1 MQLVF
6 TVHALQL
13 KERVRG
19 LESEVSQLQNH
30 IVQLEHAARAHE
42 MSVER
47 LKGALRDR
55 VTREERLSKRD
66 AEAYSRLK
74 RAFISSKGTHVSRT
88 RPV

>member
-1 MQLVF
+1 M
-6 TVHALQL
+6 LQL

-19 LESEVSQLQNH
+19 LECEVGQLQNH
-30 IVQLEHAARAHE
+30 IVQLEHSARAHE
-42 MSVER
+42 MGVER

-74 RAFISSKGTHVSRT
+74 RAFVSSKGACTVLPHLVDA
-88 RPV
+88 